1 MKFQISKS
9 ITNVHFPPI
18 AEVTSW
24 AVDRPNDGL
33 ELIDLCQAVPDYAP
47 APELLDYL
55 AQVLREPSTSRY
67 TCDEGNVE
75 IRKSISEYYRKRY
88 SAHISFDNICLTA
101 GCSQAFWLVLTTL
114 CQPGDEIIVQTP
126 YYFDYPMALDIQGIK
141 SVYVSFHEENG
152 GLPSPEE
159 ISSLITPRTRAIL
172 VVSPSNPTGVVT
184 PSELLAELYEVAKR
198 NSIALIIDETYSE
211 FIPCT
216 SPPHT
221 IFSDPTWGDHFI
233 HITSFG
239 KTYALTGY
247 RAGMLVASAEFI
259 QEAVK
264 SQDTMLICQPHITQH
279 AIAYGIEHLD
289 EWVASNR
296 SMMQR
301 RHEVFV
307 REFSRQGNPFSLIAS
322 GPFFAWIRHPW
333 SHLNSRQAV
342 RRLIDEAALLTLP
355 GEVFGPGMEPYIRFA
370 FGNIKE
376 KRIPEAVQRLTQVF
390 EGYSAQR

>member
-1 MKFQISKS
+1 MKYPISQTIK
-9 ITNVHFPPI
+9 NVHFPPI

-24 AVDRPNDGL
+24 VADRPDDGL
-33 ELIDLCQAVPDYAP
+33 EMIDLCQAVPDYAP
-47 APELLDYL
+47 AAELIDYL
-55 AQVLREPSTSRY
+55 GTVIMEPSTSRY
-67 TCDEGNVE
+67 TWDEGRSEVRE
-75 IRKSISEYYRKRY
+75 SICTRYRKRY
-88 SAHISFDNICLTA
+88 GASISPDNICLTA

-141 SVYVSFHEENG
+141 SVYASFHEETG

-159 ISSLITPRTRAIL
+159 IKTLITPRTRAIL
-172 VVSPSNPTGVVT
+172 LVSPSNPTGVVT
-184 PSELLAELYEVAKR
+184 PPELFAELYNIAKL
-198 NSIALIIDETYSE
+198 NSLALIVDETYSE
-211 FIPCT
+211 FIPDT
-216 SPPHT
+216 SPPHAL
-221 IFSDPTWGDHFI
+221 FSDPTWGDHFI

-259 QEAVK
+259 QEALK

-301 RHEVFV
+301 RHEIFLDEFV
-307 REFSRQGNPFSLIAS
+307 CTDNPFTLVAS
-322 GPFFAWIRHPW
+322 GPFFAWVRHPW
-333 SHLNSRQAV
+333 PHLSSKDAV
-342 RRLIDEAALLTLP
+342 RKLINEAALLTLP
-355 GEVFGPGMEPYIRFA
+355 GEVFGPSMEPYIRLA

-376 KRIPEAVQRLTQVF
+376 ERIPEAVKRFVELPT
-390 EGYSAQR
+390 

>member
-1 MKFQISKS
+1 MKFQISQS
-9 ITNVHFPPI
+9 IKNVHFPPI

-24 AVDRPNDGL
+24 VTDRPDNGL
-33 ELIDLCQAVPDYAP
+33 EMIDLCQAVPDYAP

-55 AQVLREPSTSRY
+55 GKVLREPSTSRY
-67 TCDEGNVE
+67 TWDEGRSE
-75 IRKSISEYYRKRY
+75 IRELIAARYQKRY
-88 SAHISFDNICLTA
+88 LAHIAPDNICLTA

-141 SVYVSFHEENG
+141 SVYASFHEENG

-159 ISSLITPRTRAIL
+159 IEALITPRTRAIL
-172 VVSPSNPTGVVT
+172 LVSPSNPTGVVI
-184 PSELLAELYEVAKR
+184 PAELLEKLYEIAKR
-198 NSIALIIDETYSE
+198 NSIALILDETYSE
-211 FIPCT
+211 FISVN

-221 IFSDPTWGDHFI
+221 LFINPDWEDHFI

-259 QEAVK
+259 QEALK

-279 AIAYGIEHLD
+279 AVAFGIEHLD
-289 EWVASNR
+289 EWVAANR
-296 SMMQR
+296 SMMER
-301 RHEVFV
+301 RHDVFV
-307 REFSRQGNPFSLIAS
+307 NEFESADNLFKLVTS
-322 GPFFAWIRHPW
+322 GPFFAWVRHPW
-333 SHLNSRQAV
+333 PLLSSKDAV
-342 RRLIDEAALLTLP
+342 RKLINEAALLTLP
-355 GEVFGPGMEPYIRFA
+355 GAIFGPGMESYIRLA

-376 KRIPEAVQRLTQVF
+376 ERISESVKRFLSLSI
-390 EGYSAQR
+390 